1 MKRKARVGFDWI
13 SWILSVR
20 EQNKKRG
27 GQKTTSFFLVYN
39 IQRSLSNGVY
49 TGKLG
54 IFLLLLGVGSILR
67 LEACVFFSLQLI
79 YYIKKRERTGAM
91 NSMEIHTLI
100 FLLWGFCTYVRLLQQ
115 EKRVPGKR
123 KPIYGRM
130 SDSQGKKNYQIE

>member
-1 MKRKARVGFDWI
+1 MF
-13 SWILSVR
+13 
-20 EQNKKRG
+20 
-27 GQKTTSFFLVYN
+27 
-39 IQRSLSNGVY
+39 
-49 TGKLG
+49 
-54 IFLLLLGVGSILR
+54 
-67 LEACVFFSLQLI
+67 FFSLQLI

-130 SDSQGKKNYQIE
+130 SDSQGKKIIKSNSLFCFDLVYSTFNLKSRVGNYIKDA